1 MYSDPGFHC
10 IPLPQLHNKAAVE
23 ILNFLQEFTNNFEN
37 RYSNQIRRYYDQCAK
52 HDIRQTSFF
61 DDPDLYNPHK

>member
-1 MYSDPGFHC
+1 MYPNPSFNC
-10 IPLPQLHNKAAVE
+10 ITLPPLPDKAAVE

-37 RYSNQIRRYYDQCAK
+37 RYCNQIRRYYDQCSK

-61 DDPDLYNPHK
+61 DDTDDPNF

>member
-10 IPLPQLHNKAAVE
+10 IPLPQLPDKAAVE

-37 RYSNQIRRYYDQCAK
+37 RYRNQIRRYYDK
-52 HDIRQTSFF
+52 HACCDTGQTDLF
-61 DDPDLYNPHK
+61 DNLGIPPPF

>member
-10 IPLPQLHNKAAVE
+10 TPLPPLPDKAAVE

-52 HDIRQTSFF
+52 HDIPQTSFF
-61 DDPDLYNPHK
+61 DDTDDPDF

>member
-1 MYSDPGFHC
+1 MHSDLGFHC
-10 IPLPQLHNKAAVE
+10 IPLPPLPDKAAVE

-37 RYSNQIRRYYDQCAK
+37 RYCNQIRRYYDQYSE

-61 DDPDLYNPHK
+61 DDPNDSDF

>member
-10 IPLPQLHNKAAVE
+10 IPLPPLPDKAAVE

-61 DDPDLYNPHK
+61 DDMNDPDF